1 MNVKNTCLVK
11 NVLPLKIYTKVDVP
25 KFGLYSHNILKCE
38 CYSGNSI
45 IVFCKLQV
53 ITLDSLFSKYLNLDK
68 DINMHQIKTMSD
80 LESKGYIVFFMSN
93 AFRSRLQKYLINI
106 TWTPLLHQT
115 KRLVACY

>member
-106 TWTPLLHQT
+106 T
-115 KRLVACY
+115 